1 MLWDFDIFSK
11 NRLFIK
17 KVKTYFIALLIALPS
32 VLFAKTNY
40 HPGYVLKNNGDTL
53 KGYIDYREWVRTPKS
68 IQFKAKETDKNI
80 QEFDPNA
87 IKAFEISGMDRYI
100 SYSGIISMDKT
111 DFPDVPVGL
120 DTSKASD
127 TIFLQQVTTGKH
139 LTLYYQNDD
148 VKGRFFIS
156 GNSRQITELRYY
168 QYYSDDNVIIEAMP
182 YKGQLGY
189 YINLFNAGDKNLI
202 SNTERSKFRQSDL
215 KKIVDKI
222 NGYSGDMNN
231 KNKAKNSR
239 FFAGAGINY
248 TQALFDES
256 YGHLFYESFSNA
268 KVYPKLN
275 AGYDVFVNPNVQQ
288 TILRAEVSISYV
300 NPRFKL
306 PDGSVYTFNQY
317 TMSLVPQILFNVYN
331 KNTFKIYI
339 DGGISFNLSAY
350 SNNKMT
356 YVNSDYVEQSPY
368 QLEPYWV
375 NFPLQTGIVINKRLE
390 FALTYTGAAAY
401 TKYFGLSVANRTMS
415 AGLKYLFGR

>member
-1 MLWDFDIFSK
+1 
-11 NRLFIK
+11 
-17 KVKTYFIALLIALPS
+17 
-32 VLFAKTNY
+32 
-40 HPGYVLKNNGDTL
+40 
-53 KGYIDYREWVRTPKS
+53 
-68 IQFKAKETDKNI
+68 FKAKETDKNI

-248 TQALFDES
+248 TQTLFDES
-256 YGHLFYESFSNA
+256 YGHLF
-268 KVYPKLN
+268 
-275 AGYDVFVNPNVQQ
+275 
-288 TILRAEVSISYV
+288 
-300 NPRFKL
+300 
-306 PDGSVYTFNQY
+306 
-317 TMSLVPQILFNVYN
+317 
-331 KNTFKIYI
+331 
-339 DGGISFNLSAY
+339 
-350 SNNKMT
+350 
-356 YVNSDYVEQSPY
+356 
-368 QLEPYWV
+368 
-375 NFPLQTGIVINKRLE
+375 
-390 FALTYTGAAAY
+390 
-401 TKYFGLSVANRTMS
+401 
-415 AGLKYLFGR
+415 